1 MKWQPVDQSCLS
13 HSWMPKKRI
22 MAEFLMFSPL
32 FFFAFWDS
40 AKSGHSNV
48 PPSSYFQ
55 SIPLLL
61 CVLSAD
67 DSQLSPSMDL
77 SSTDLPSAKGNG
89 SLWSNL
95 SPWGWFTCSGYSYRQ
110 HEATAPCLDREQL
123 WRTSPMIELPIG
135 LAHAFVTMEL
145 KFCVFFQPISRS
157 ADQYLGSIS
166 SITWPVKYEVCFRR
180 KSEDVSDP
188 S

>member
-1 MKWQPVDQSCLS
+1 MTASRSELFIP
-13 HSWMPKKRI
+13 
-22 MAEFLMFSPL
+22 FLDAKEEDNGRVFKVFPHY
-32 FFFAFWDS
+32 FFCAFWHS

-48 PPSSYFQ
+48 PPSSYCQ

-61 CVLSAD
+61 GVLSAD

-77 SSTDLPSAKGNG
+77 SSTDLPSAKGNW

-95 SPWGWFTCSGYSYRQ
+95 SPWDWFTCCGCSYRQ

-123 WRTSPMIELPIG
+123 WRTSPMTELPIG
-135 LAHAFVTMEL
+135 LAHAFVTMKL
-145 KFCVFFQPISRS
+145 QFCVFFQPVSRS

-180 KSEDVSDP
+180 KSEEISDP